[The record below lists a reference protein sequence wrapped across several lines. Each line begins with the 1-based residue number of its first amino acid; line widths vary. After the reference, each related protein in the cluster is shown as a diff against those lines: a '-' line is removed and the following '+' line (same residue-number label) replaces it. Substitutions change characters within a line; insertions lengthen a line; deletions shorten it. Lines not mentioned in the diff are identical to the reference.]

1 MNKNKHNSLLIGMML
16 FSPIVASTLSIS
28 CWKVNYEKDIKISFK
43 RDKNEIL
50 ASEILKYLEAASTSL
65 KVRYDLSIVK
75 ADDTKG
81 IVELMITPIYKGKVE
96 KRFNLT
102 FDGFK
107 KNKMT
112 PLEEILHK
120 IQNVDLSEKQTKTI
134 EEYVDSF
141 KGSDQANKITIN
153 GKKMQ
158 EFLTR
163 HKIVSTP
170 KLEIKNKEL
179 GIAVLKIKFE
189 LNNEVKEIAYEISG
203 FKKIYAHITPSP
215 YVADTL
221 LDKVINE
228 LGTVDLVDKEK
239 HTISQ
244 YQKQFGNNL
253 KEKLKFHKIGKDLKK
268 YLEENKDIEIYNVK
282 LQITFAA
289 KGTGTVKFILKNK
302 SNNKL
307 REVDGNVSGFKE
319 DQIAKALDEVLIN
332 VSLEGTENLDPVEY
346 KAHHNDLKS
355 RIIAKNFNNVKL
367 VNDLK
372 TKKIEIKDVK
382 IQVKNYTTGMY
393 SISVAIKNL
402 ENNEEITTNYESSNK
417 FKSISIQDIVNK
429 NGNIEINDKTQKS
442 QAFIDKYKDSQLQ
455 AFIKNFDQYNKKFKD
470 YQIELR
476 KNKLIVSEKDDTKIK
491 LTIEYTSDK
500 FTPTSFS
507 KEFEIGGFHSKKH
520 TNELN
525 KKAKELAEKNLL
537 LYPLKDNNEYSEEII
552 KLKNWANEK
561 NIYSGKIIQD
571 SNNNFQIIEKDSKD
585 ISFKLSWLIFDDTN
599 LNSKYNEVI
608 SSESNNEN
616 YATMHFVKNGSEI
629 TKILI
634 KFKLVN
640 DSSNKVYEVVFWEKE
655 SENSK

>member
-28 CWKVNYEKDIKISFK
+28 CWKINYEKDIKISFK

-50 ASEILKYLEAASTSL
+50 ASEILKYLEATSTSL

-141 KGSDQANKITIN
+141 KGSDLANKITIN

-158 EFLTR
+158 EFLTH

-170 KLEIKNKEL
+170 KLETKNKEL
-179 GIAVLKIKFE
+179 GIAILKIKFE

-221 LDKVINE
+221 LDKAINE

-268 YLEENKDIEIYNVK
+268 YLEENQELEIKSVK
-282 LQITFAA
+282 LQITSAA

-332 VSLEGTENLDPVEY
+332 VSLEDVENLDPVEY

-355 RIIAKNFNNVKL
+355 RIIAKNFDNAKL

-382 IQVKNYTTGMY
+382 IQVKNYTTGNY

-429 NGNIEINDKTQKS
+429 NGNIEFNDKNQTVQG
-442 QAFIDKYKDSQLQ
+442 FVDKYKDSQLK
-455 AFIKNFDQYNKKFKD
+455 AFIKNFDEYNKKFKD
-470 YQIELR
+470 YGIELR
-476 KNKLIVSEKDDTKIK
+476 KDKLVVLEKDDTKIK
-491 LTIEYTSDK
+491 LTIEYISDK
-500 FTPTSFS
+500 FTSTSFM
-507 KEFEIGGFHSKKH
+507 KEFEIGGFHSKQQ

-525 KKAKELAEKNLL
+525 KKAKELAEKNQL

-552 KLKNWANEK
+552 KLKNWTNEK
-561 NIYSGKIIQD
+561 NIYSGKIISD
-571 SNNNFQIIEKDSKD
+571 SNNNFQIIKKDSKD
-585 ISFKLSWLIFDDTN
+585 ISFKLNWLIFDDF
-599 LNSKYNEVI
+599 NSSLKYNEI
-608 SSESNNEN
+608 IKSESNDGN
-616 YATMHFVKNGSEI
+616 YATMHFIKNGSEM

-655 SENSK
+655 E

>member
-28 CWKVNYEKDIKISFK
+28 CWKINYEKDIKISFK

-50 ASEILKYLEAASTSL
+50 ASEILKYLEATSTSL

-141 KGSDQANKITIN
+141 KGSDLANKITIN

-170 KLEIKNKEL
+170 KLETKNKEL

-221 LDKVINE
+221 LDKAINE

-282 LQITFAA
+282 LQITSAA

-355 RIIAKNFNNVKL
+355 RIIAKNFDNAKL

-382 IQVKNYTTGMY
+382 IQVKNYTTGIY

-429 NGNIEINDKTQKS
+429 NGNIEFNDKNQTVQG
-442 QAFIDKYKDSQLQ
+442 FVDKYKDSQLK
-455 AFIKNFDQYNKKFKD
+455 AFIKNFDEYNKKFKD
-470 YQIELR
+470 YGIELR
-476 KNKLIVSEKDDTKIK
+476 KDKLVVLEKDDTKIK
-491 LTIEYTSDK
+491 LTIEYISDK
-500 FTPTSFS
+500 FTSTSFM
-507 KEFEIGGFHSKKH
+507 KEFEIGGFHSKQQ

-525 KKAKELAEKNLL
+525 KKAKELAEKNQL

-552 KLKNWANEK
+552 KLKNWTNEK
-561 NIYSGKIIQD
+561 NIYSGKIISD
-571 SNNNFQIIEKDSKD
+571 SNNNFQIIKKDSKD
-585 ISFKLSWLIFDDTN
+585 ISFKLNWLIFDDI
-599 LNSKYNEVI
+599 NSSLKYNEI
-608 SSESNNEN
+608 IKSESNDGN
-616 YATMHFVKNGSEI
+616 YATMHFIKNGSEM

-655 SENSK
+655 E

>member
-50 ASEILKYLEAASTSL
+50 ASEILKYLEATSTSL

-112 PLEEILHK
+112 PLEEILQK

-141 KGSDQANKITIN
+141 KGSDLANKITIN

-170 KLEIKNKEL
+170 KLETKNKEL

-221 LDKVINE
+221 LDKAINE

-268 YLEENKDIEIYNVK
+268 YLEENQELEIKSVK
-282 LQITFAA
+282 LQITSAT

-332 VSLEGTENLDPVEY
+332 VSLEDVEKLDPEEY
-346 KAHHNDLKS
+346 KAHYNDLKS
-355 RIIAKNFNNVKL
+355 RIIAKNFDNAKL

-382 IQVKNYTTGMY
+382 IQVKNYTTGNY
-393 SISVAIKNL
+393 LISVTIKNL
-402 ENNEEITTNYESSNK
+402 ENNEEITTNYEASNK

-429 NGNIEINDKTQKS
+429 NGNIEFNDKNQTVQG
-442 QAFIDKYKDSQLQ
+442 FVDKYKDSQLK
-455 AFIKNFDQYNKKFKD
+455 AFIKNFDEYNKKFKD
-470 YQIELR
+470 YGIELR
-476 KNKLIVSEKDDTKIK
+476 KDKLVVLEKDDTKIK
-491 LTIEYTSDK
+491 LTIEYISDK
-500 FTPTSFS
+500 FTSTSFM
-507 KEFEIGGFHSKKH
+507 KEFEISGFSSKQK

-525 KKAKELAEKNLL
+525 KKAKELAEKGELIYSLPYISYYLDDVKNIKNWVNSTNEDYAKIFLNE
-537 LYPLKDNNEYSEEII
+537 DNDNFII
-552 KLKNWANEK
+552 KR
-561 NIYSGKIIQD
+561 D
-571 SNNNFQIIEKDSKD
+571 SNNIFFKIES
-585 ISFKLSWLIFDDTN
+585 LIFDDTDP
-599 LNSKYNEVI
+599 SCKYNEI
-608 SSESNNEN
+608 IKSESNDGN

-634 KFKLVN
+634 KFKLAN

-655 SENSK
+655 EQTSQ

>member
-28 CWKVNYEKDIKISFK
+28 CWKINYEKDIKISFK

-50 ASEILKYLEAASTSL
+50 ASEILKYLEATSTSL

-141 KGSDQANKITIN
+141 KGSDLANKITIN

-170 KLEIKNKEL
+170 KLETKNKEL

-221 LDKVINE
+221 LDKAINE

-282 LQITFAA
+282 LQITSAA

-355 RIIAKNFNNVKL
+355 RIIAKNFDNAKL

-382 IQVKNYTTGMY
+382 IQVKNYTTGIY

-429 NGNIEINDKTQKS
+429 NGNIEFNDKNQTVQG
-442 QAFIDKYKDSQLQ
+442 FVDKYKDSQLK
-455 AFIKNFDQYNKKFKD
+455 AFIKNFDEYNKKFKD
-470 YQIELR
+470 YGIELR
-476 KNKLIVSEKDDTKIK
+476 KDKLVVLEKDDTKIK
-491 LTIEYTSDK
+491 LTIEYISDK
-500 FTPTSFS
+500 FTSTSFM
-507 KEFEIGGFHSKKH
+507 KEFEIGGFHSKQQ

-525 KKAKELAEKNLL
+525 KKAKELAEKNQL

-552 KLKNWANEK
+552 KLKNWTNEK
-561 NIYSGKIIQD
+561 NIYSGKIISD
-571 SNNNFQIIEKDSKD
+571 SNNNFQIIKKDSKD
-585 ISFKLSWLIFDDTN
+585 ISFKLNWLIFDDI
-599 LNSKYNEVI
+599 NSSLKYNEI
-608 SSESNNEN
+608 IKSESNDGN
-616 YATMHFVKNGSEI
+616 YAMMHFIKNGSEMA
-629 TKILI
+629 KILI

-655 SENSK
+655 E

>member
-28 CWKVNYEKDIKISFK
+28 CWKINYEKDIKISFK

-50 ASEILKYLEAASTSL
+50 ASEILKYLEATSTSL

-221 LDKVINE
+221 LDKAINE

-282 LQITFAA
+282 LQITSAA

-355 RIIAKNFNNVKL
+355 RIIAKNFDNAKL

-382 IQVKNYTTGMY
+382 IQVKNYTTGIY

-429 NGNIEINDKTQKS
+429 NGNIEFNDKNQTVQG
-442 QAFIDKYKDSQLQ
+442 FVDKYKDSQLK
-455 AFIKNFDQYNKKFKD
+455 AFIKNFDEYNKKFKD
-470 YQIELR
+470 YGIELR
-476 KNKLIVSEKDDTKIK
+476 KDKLVVLEKDDTKIK
-491 LTIEYTSDK
+491 LTIEYISDK
-500 FTPTSFS
+500 FTSTSFM
-507 KEFEIGGFHSKKH
+507 KEFEIGGFHSKQQ

-525 KKAKELAEKNLL
+525 KKAKELAEKNQL

-552 KLKNWANEK
+552 KLKNWTNEK
-561 NIYSGKIIQD
+561 NIYSGKIISD
-571 SNNNFQIIEKDSKD
+571 SNNNFQIIKKDSKD
-585 ISFKLSWLIFDDTN
+585 ISFKLNWLIFDDI
-599 LNSKYNEVI
+599 NSSLKYNEI
-608 SSESNNEN
+608 IKSESNDGN
-616 YATMHFVKNGSEI
+616 YATMHFIKNGSEM

-640 DSSNKVYEVVFWEKE
+640 DSSSKVYEVVFWEKE
-655 SENSK
+655 E

>member
-28 CWKVNYEKDIKISFK
+28 CWKINYEKDIKISFK

-50 ASEILKYLEAASTSL
+50 ASEILKYLEATSTSL

-141 KGSDQANKITIN
+141 KGSDLANKITIN

-170 KLEIKNKEL
+170 KLETKNKEL

-221 LDKVINE
+221 LDKAINE

-282 LQITFAA
+282 LQITSAA

-355 RIIAKNFNNVKL
+355 RIIAKNFDNAKL

-382 IQVKNYTTGMY
+382 IQVKNYTTGIY

-429 NGNIEINDKTQKS
+429 NGNIEFNDKNQTVQG
-442 QAFIDKYKDSQLQ
+442 FVDKYKDSQLK
-455 AFIKNFDQYNKKFKD
+455 AFIKNFDEYNKKFKD
-470 YQIELR
+470 YGIELR
-476 KNKLIVSEKDDTKIK
+476 KDKLVVLEKDDTKIK
-491 LTIEYTSDK
+491 LTIEYISDK
-500 FTPTSFS
+500 FTSTSFM
-507 KEFEIGGFHSKKH
+507 KEFEIGGFHSKQQ

-525 KKAKELAEKNLL
+525 KKAKELAEKNQL

-552 KLKNWANEK
+552 KLKNWTNEK
-561 NIYSGKIIQD
+561 NIYSGKIISD
-571 SNNNFQIIEKDSKD
+571 SNNNFQIIKR
-585 ISFKLSWLIFDDTN
+585 IRRIFH
-599 LNSKYNEVI
+599 LNVI
-608 SSESNNEN
+608 
-616 YATMHFVKNGSEI
+616 
-629 TKILI
+629 
-634 KFKLVN
+634 
-640 DSSNKVYEVVFWEKE
+640 D
-655 SENSK
+655 

>member
-28 CWKVNYEKDIKISFK
+28 CWKINYEKDIKISFK

-50 ASEILKYLEAASTSL
+50 ASEILKYLEATSTSL

-141 KGSDQANKITIN
+141 KGSDLANKITIN

-170 KLEIKNKEL
+170 KLETKNKEL

-215 YVADTL
+215 YAADTL
-221 LDKVINE
+221 LDKAINE

-282 LQITFAA
+282 LQITSAA

-355 RIIAKNFNNVKL
+355 RIIAKNFDNAKL

-382 IQVKNYTTGMY
+382 IQVKNYTTGIY

-429 NGNIEINDKTQKS
+429 NGNIEFNDKNQTVQG
-442 QAFIDKYKDSQLQ
+442 FVDKYKDSQLK
-455 AFIKNFDQYNKKFKD
+455 AFIKNFDEYNKKFKD
-470 YQIELR
+470 YGIELR
-476 KNKLIVSEKDDTKIK
+476 KDKLVVLEKDDTKIK
-491 LTIEYTSDK
+491 LTIEYISDK
-500 FTPTSFS
+500 FTSTSFM
-507 KEFEIGGFHSKKH
+507 KEFEIGGFHSKQQ

-525 KKAKELAEKNLL
+525 KKAKELAEKNQL

-552 KLKNWANEK
+552 KLKNWTNEK
-561 NIYSGKIIQD
+561 NIYSGKIISD
-571 SNNNFQIIEKDSKD
+571 SNNNFQIIKKDSKD
-585 ISFKLSWLIFDDTN
+585 ISFKLNWLIFDDI
-599 LNSKYNEVI
+599 NSSLKYNEI
-608 SSESNNEN
+608 IKSESNDGN
-616 YATMHFVKNGSEI
+616 YATMHFIKNGSEM

-655 SENSK
+655 E

>member
-28 CWKVNYEKDIKISFK
+28 CWKVNYEKDIKIFFK

-50 ASEILKYLEAASTSL
+50 ASEILKYLEATSASL
-65 KVRYDLSIVK
+65 KVKYNLSIVK

-81 IVELMITPIYKGKVE
+81 IVELTITPIYKGKVE

-141 KGSDQANKITIN
+141 KGSDLANKITIN

-158 EFLTR
+158 EFLTH

-170 KLEIKNKEL
+170 KLETKNKEL
-179 GIAVLKIKFE
+179 GIAILKIKFE

-221 LDKVINE
+221 LDKAINE

-253 KEKLKFHKIGKDLKK
+253 KEKLKFYKIGKDLKK
-268 YLEENKDIEIYNVK
+268 YLEENQELEIKSVK
-282 LQITFAA
+282 LQITSAA

-307 REVDGNVSGFKE
+307 KEVDGNVSGFKE

-332 VSLEGTENLDPVEY
+332 VSLEDVENLDPVEY
-346 KAHHNDLKS
+346 KALHNDLKS
-355 RIIAKNFNNVKL
+355 RIIAKNFDNAKL

-382 IQVKNYTTGMY
+382 IQVKNYTTGNY

-429 NGNIEINDKTQKS
+429 NGNIEINDKTQIA
-442 QAFIDKYKDSQLQ
+442 QGFVDKYKDSQLK
-455 AFIKNFDQYNKKFKD
+455 AFIKNFDEYNKKFKD
-470 YQIELR
+470 YGIELR
-476 KNKLIVSEKDDTKIK
+476 KDKLIVSEKDDTKIK

-525 KKAKELAEKNLL
+525 KKAKELADRKDLF
-537 LYPLKDNNEYSEEII
+537 YVLKDYSKYCEEVDE
-552 KLKNWANEK
+552 LKKWSINSNK
-561 NIYSGKIIQD
+561 NSSKISQHKNKDCLIVERN
-571 SNNNFQIIEKDSKD
+571 SNNNFIEIES
-585 ISFKLSWLIFDDTN
+585 LIFNDSG
-599 LNSKYNEVI
+599 LGSKYNEI
-608 SSESNNEN
+608 IKSESNDGN
-616 YATMHFVKNGSEI
+616 YATMHFIKNGSEM

-655 SENSK
+655 E

>member
-28 CWKVNYEKDIKISFK
+28 CWKINYEKDIKISFK

-50 ASEILKYLEAASTSL
+50 ASEILKYLEATSTSL

-141 KGSDQANKITIN
+141 KGSDLANKITIN

-158 EFLTR
+158 EFLTH

-170 KLEIKNKEL
+170 KLETKNKEL
-179 GIAVLKIKFE
+179 GIAILKIKFE

-221 LDKVINE
+221 LDKAINE

-268 YLEENKDIEIYNVK
+268 YLEENQELEIKSVK
-282 LQITFAA
+282 LQITSAA

-332 VSLEGTENLDPVEY
+332 VSLEDVENLDPVEY

-355 RIIAKNFNNVKL
+355 RIIAKNFDNAKL

-382 IQVKNYTTGMY
+382 IQVKNYTTGNY

-429 NGNIEINDKTQKS
+429 NGNIEFNDKNQTVQG
-442 QAFIDKYKDSQLQ
+442 FVDKYKDSQLK
-455 AFIKNFDQYNKKFKD
+455 AFIKNFDEYNKKFKD
-470 YQIELR
+470 YGIELR
-476 KNKLIVSEKDDTKIK
+476 KDKLVVLEKDDTKIK
-491 LTIEYTSDK
+491 LTIEYISDK
-500 FTPTSFS
+500 FTSTSFM
-507 KEFEIGGFHSKKH
+507 KEFEIGGFHSKQQ

-525 KKAKELAEKNLL
+525 KKAKELAEKNQL

-552 KLKNWANEK
+552 KLKNWTNEK
-561 NIYSGKIIQD
+561 NIYSGKIISD
-571 SNNNFQIIEKDSKD
+571 SNNNFQIIKKDSKD
-585 ISFKLSWLIFDDTN
+585 ISFKLNWLIFDDI
-599 LNSKYNEVI
+599 NSSLKYNEI
-608 SSESNNEN
+608 IKSESNDGN
-616 YATMHFVKNGSEI
+616 YATMHFIKNGSEM

-655 SENSK
+655 E

>member
-28 CWKVNYEKDIKISFK
+28 CWKINYEKDIKISFK

-50 ASEILKYLEAASTSL
+50 ASEILKYLEATSTSL

-141 KGSDQANKITIN
+141 KGSDLANKITIN

-158 EFLTR
+158 EFLTH

-170 KLEIKNKEL
+170 KLETKNKEL
-179 GIAVLKIKFE
+179 GIAILKIKFE

-221 LDKVINE
+221 LDKAINE

-268 YLEENKDIEIYNVK
+268 YLEENQELEIKSVK
-282 LQITFAA
+282 LQITSAA

-332 VSLEGTENLDPVEY
+332 VSLEDVENLDPVEY

-355 RIIAKNFNNVKL
+355 RIIAKNFDNAKL

-382 IQVKNYTTGMY
+382 IQVKNY
-393 SISVAIKNL
+393 
-402 ENNEEITTNYESSNK
+402 
-417 FKSISIQDIVNK
+417 
-429 NGNIEINDKTQKS
+429 KTCP
-442 QAFIDKYKDSQLQ
+442 L
-455 AFIKNFDQYNKKFKD
+455 
-470 YQIELR
+470 
-476 KNKLIVSEKDDTKIK
+476 
-491 LTIEYTSDK
+491 YTSD
-500 FTPTSFS
+500 
-507 KEFEIGGFHSKKH
+507 
-520 TNELN
+520 
-525 KKAKELAEKNLL
+525 
-537 LYPLKDNNEYSEEII
+537 
-552 KLKNWANEK
+552 
-561 NIYSGKIIQD
+561 
-571 SNNNFQIIEKDSKD
+571 
-585 ISFKLSWLIFDDTN
+585 
-599 LNSKYNEVI
+599 
-608 SSESNNEN
+608 
-616 YATMHFVKNGSEI
+616 AT
-629 TKILI
+629 
-634 KFKLVN
+634 
-640 DSSNKVYEVVFWEKE
+640 D
-655 SENSK
+655 

>member
-28 CWKVNYEKDIKISFK
+28 CWKINYEKDIKISFK

-50 ASEILKYLEAASTSL
+50 ASEILKYLEATSTSL

-141 KGSDQANKITIN
+141 KGSDLANKITIN

-170 KLEIKNKEL
+170 KLETKNKEL

-355 RIIAKNFNNVKL
+355 RIIAKNFDNAKL

-429 NGNIEINDKTQKS
+429 NGNIEFNDKNQTVQG
-442 QAFIDKYKDSQLQ
+442 FVDKYKDSQLK
-455 AFIKNFDQYNKKFKD
+455 AFIKNFDEYNKKFKD
-470 YQIELR
+470 YGIELR
-476 KNKLIVSEKDDTKIK
+476 KDKLVVLEKDDTKIK
-491 LTIEYTSDK
+491 LTIEYISDK
-500 FTPTSFS
+500 FTSTSFM
-507 KEFEIGGFHSKKH
+507 KEFEIGGFHSKQQ

-525 KKAKELAEKNLL
+525 KKAKELAEKNQL

-552 KLKNWANEK
+552 KLKNWTNEK
-561 NIYSGKIIQD
+561 NIYSGKIISD
-571 SNNNFQIIEKDSKD
+571 SNNNFQIIKKDSKD
-585 ISFKLSWLIFDDTN
+585 ISFKLNWLIFDDI
-599 LNSKYNEVI
+599 NSSLKYNEI
-608 SSESNNEN
+608 IKSESNDGN
-616 YATMHFVKNGSEI
+616 YATMHFIKNGSEM

-655 SENSK
+655 E

>member
-50 ASEILKYLEAASTSL
+50 ASEILKYLEATSTSL

-120 IQNVDLSEKQTKTI
+120 IQNVDLNEKQTKTI

-141 KGSDQANKITIN
+141 KGSDLTNKITIN

-170 KLEIKNKEL
+170 KLETKNKEL

-253 KEKLKFHKIGKDLKK
+253 KEKLKFYKIGKDLQK
-268 YLEENKDIEIYNVK
+268 YLEENKELEIFNVK
-282 LQITFAA
+282 LQINSAA
-289 KGTGTVKFILKNK
+289 KGIATVKFTLKNK

-307 REVDGNVSGFKE
+307 REISSNVSGFKE
-319 DQIAKALDEVLIN
+319 DQIAKALDEVLVN
-332 VSLEGTENLDPVEY
+332 VSLENVENLDPEEY
-346 KAHHNDLKS
+346 KMQHNDLKS
-355 RIIAKNFNNVKL
+355 KIIAKNFDNAKL
-367 VNDLK
+367 VSELK

-382 IQVKNYTTGMY
+382 IQVKNYTTGNY
-393 SISVAIKNL
+393 SISVTIKNL
-402 ENNEEITTNYESSNK
+402 ENNEEITTNYEASNK

-429 NGNIEINDKTQKS
+429 NENIEINDKTQKS

-491 LTIEYTSDK
+491 LIIEYTSDK
-500 FTPTSFS
+500 FTSTSFI

-571 SNNNFQIIEKDSKD
+571 SNDNFQIIEKDSKD

-616 YATMHFVKNGSEI
+616 YAIMHFVKNGSEI